1 MSETDPAGAM
11 PAIDPEMEEMKRV
24 AAERG
29 KAGSLYAIDLSW
41 RMRGCR
47 APLPVLDLPPIDDLA
62 GVHRAQGVV
71 IAAVAARRLTPR
83 DALDY
88 SLLLEHR
95 RRAIRS
101 LDIEVRLRAIEE
113 EDDRKA
119 RAGAAVTP

>member
-1 MSETDPAGAM
+1 MSETEPAGAM
-11 PAIDPEMEEMKRV
+11 PAIDAEMEEMKRV

-29 KAGSLYAIDLSW
+29 KAGDLYAIDLSW

-88 SLLLEHR
+88 SILLEHR

-101 LDIEVRLRAIEE
+101 LDIEARLRAIEE
-113 EDDRKA
+113 EDDRRA